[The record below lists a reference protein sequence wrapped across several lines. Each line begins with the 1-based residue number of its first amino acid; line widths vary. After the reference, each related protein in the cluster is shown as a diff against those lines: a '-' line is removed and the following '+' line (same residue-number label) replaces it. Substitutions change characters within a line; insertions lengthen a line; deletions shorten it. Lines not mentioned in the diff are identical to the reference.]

1 MPSTLSS
8 RLCDLI
14 DRHLS
19 TPQPDPVTDVPEPLA
34 SLLRGYGFPE
44 GHVKRLRGMFAERA
58 AEINALEAALADPTS
73 RARLFEFFAAKSL
86 GPTRFAMTA
95 LARWVAHLASHG
107 AITVTPGEAGL
118 DKHGLQFCDTDLQFL
133 APFGN
138 AISPF
143 LERQYFLERDGLRIR
158 PEPGETAMDFGAG
171 TGDTALAFA
180 AAVGSKGRVLA
191 VEPTPSEREVQARN
205 LALNPTLAARIVP
218 VDAAVSDTRDQ
229 TVSLGGETTHAHVS
243 DDAVSGAPHAVT
255 TTIDALVAAQNLN
268 RLDFIKLDIEGM
280 ELRALQGA
288 RHSLARFR
296 PKLAVCIYH
305 GWQIFEVVPWMCDA
319 LRGYDLHLETHA
331 PIAAETVLYARPNT

>member
-1 MPSTLSS
+1 MPSSLSL

-14 DRHLS
+14 DRHLA
-19 TPQPDPVTDVPEPLA
+19 TPQPDPLRDVPEPLA
-34 SLLRGYGFPE
+34 GLLRGYGFPPE
-44 GHVKRLRGMFAERA
+44 HATRLRRMFDEKAG
-58 AEINALEAALADPTS
+58 EIDALEDALADPTS

-95 LARWVAHLASHG
+95 LARWVAHLSSHG
-107 AITVTPGEAGL
+107 AITVTAGEAGL
-118 DKHGLQFCDTDLQFL
+118 DRHGLRFCDTELQFL

-180 AAVGSKGRVLA
+180 AALGPGGRVFA
-191 VEPTPSEREVQARN
+191 IEPTPSERAVQARN

-218 VDAAVSDTRDQ
+218 VDAAVSDTSGQ
-229 TVSLGGETTHAHVS
+229 TVSLGGETTHAHIS

-288 RHSLARFR
+288 QDSLARFR

-305 GWQIFEVVPWMCDA
+305 GWQIFDVVPWMRETLA
-319 LRGYDLHLETHA
+319 GYDLHLETHA
-331 PIAAETVLYARPNT
+331 PIAAETVLYARPRT